1 MDIVAKAKFVRI
13 SPKKAIML
21 VRSLRGQKTTTALAG
36 LKNHPTKTS
45 GILYKLIASAVSN
58 AKNNYNLKENNLK
71 IKRLTVDEGPTA
83 KRYWFRSHGSADQ
96 LLKRASHFEVILTEI
111 TPTLI
116 KKKVTKQSVEAG
128 SGSTIK
134 ESSTKTKSGPT
145 KSVIKDIKKPTT
157 RVAPKASNQ
166 RTTNK

>member
-1 MDIVAKAKFVRI
+1 MDITAKAKFVRI

-45 GILYKLIASAVSN
+45 GILKKLIDSAVAN
-58 AKNNYNLKENNLK
+58 AKNNYNLKEDNLK

-83 KRYWFRSHGSADQ
+83 KRYWFRSRGSADQ

-111 TPTLI
+111 NPTLI
-116 KKKVTKQSVEAG
+116 KKKVTKQSVEA
-128 SGSTIK
+128 SASSSSKTTTI
-134 ESSTKTKSGPT
+134 TKPKP
-145 KSVIKDIKKPTT
+145 IAQDIKKSAQ
-157 RVAPKASNQ
+157 RVALRASGQ